1 MGLTS
6 DGEAQVYLQ
15 SVELLVLAHRKQ
27 PMAGILAGVRLPAA
41 RRADGSIV
49 VCGAFDA
56 VYWTADVERG
66 EQQIRRILRPGV
78 AGTRE
83 LWLNGS
89 ASDRVREELRERG
102 WTLRE
107 VQDSKSEAVL
117 R

>member
-6 DGEAQVYLQ
+6 DGEARVYLQ

-27 PMAGILAGVRLPAA
+27 PVASILAGVRLPAA

-56 VYWTADVERG
+56 VYWTSDVERG
-66 EQQIRRILRPGV
+66 EQQIRQTLAQDG
-78 AGTRE
+78 AGARE
-83 LWLNGS
+83 LWLDGS
-89 ASDRVREELRERG
+89 ASDRVRQELRERG

-107 VQDSKSEAVL
+107 AIL